1 MTLPRPRYLTADHV
15 VDEMARFGTH
25 RLRRL
30 GWGQWFVLA
39 VIGGVFIAA
48 GALFSI
54 LLSAGALEG
63 GGRHLLAGLG
73 FSTGFFFV
81 VLSEAALFTE
91 ANVVLPAVLL
101 SGDGRPSI
109 GRIAAFWLVVFAGNL
124 AGAWAFGQA
133 VHLAHAIGPDALAG
147 LREVIDAK
155 TAYAREGTAAAWA
168 RALLSGIL
176 ANAFVGM
183 AAFFATM
190 GRTIVGKYV
199 PVFLAVTFFVAA
211 GLQHSPANMGY
222 FGLATPAGL
231 GPGWGTALGW
241 SIVPAGLGNMIGGA
255 FLVAVPFWY
264 AFRPNPG
271 PGASPG
277 RAEEGQ

>member
-25 RLRRL
+25 RLRKL
-30 GWGQWFVLA
+30 SWGQWFVLA
-39 VIGGVFIAA
+39 FVGGAFIAA

-54 LLSAGALEG
+54 LLSAGAPEG
-63 GGRHLLAGLG
+63 GARHLMAGLG
-73 FSTGFFFV
+73 FSAGFFFV

-101 SGDGRPSI
+101 SGQGRRPI
-109 GRIAAFWLVVFAGNL
+109 GRIAAFWLVVFTGNL

-133 VHLAHAIGPDALAG
+133 VHLAQALGPDTLSELAH
-147 LREVIDAK
+147 VIESK
-155 TAYAREGTAAAWA
+155 TAYAREGTAVAWT
-168 RALLSGIL
+168 RALLSGVL

-199 PVFLAVTFFVAA
+199 PVFLAVTLFVAA

-222 FGLATPAGL
+222 FGMAMPAGL

-264 AFRPNPG
+264 VFRAAG
-271 PGASPG
+271 V
-277 RAEEGQ
+277 AEGDV

>member
-30 GWGQWFVLA
+30 SWRQWFVLA
-39 VIGGVFIAA
+39 FVGGAFIAA

-54 LLSAGALEG
+54 LLSAGTPAG
-63 GGRHLLAGLG
+63 GARHLLAGLG
-73 FSTGFFFV
+73 FSVGFFFV
-81 VLSEAALFTE
+81 ILSEAALFTE

-101 SGDGRPSI
+101 SADDRPSLA
-109 GRIAAFWLVVFAGNL
+109 RI
-124 AGAWAFGQA
+124 
-133 VHLAHAIGPDALAG
+133 
-147 LREVIDAK
+147 
-155 TAYAREGTAAAWA
+155 
-168 RALLSGIL
+168 
-176 ANAFVGM
+176 

-190 GRTIVGKYV
+190 GRTIVGTYV
-199 PVFLAVTFFVAA
+199 PVFLAVTLFVAA

-231 GPGWGTALGW
+231 GPGWITALGW
-241 SIVPAGLGNMIGGA
+241 SIVPAGLGNMLGGA

-264 AFRPNPG
+264 AFRTNPG
-271 PGASPG
+271 SATSPAGAEVD
-277 RAEEGQ
+277 A